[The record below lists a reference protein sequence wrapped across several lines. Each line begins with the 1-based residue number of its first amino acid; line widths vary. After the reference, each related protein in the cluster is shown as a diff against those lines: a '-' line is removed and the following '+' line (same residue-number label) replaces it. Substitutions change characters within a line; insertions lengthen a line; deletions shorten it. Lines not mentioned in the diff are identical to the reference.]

1 VNVEKPI
8 SPSAY
13 DVARLAGVSQAAV
26 SRAFTPGASIAK
38 ATRERVLQ
46 AAQEL
51 GYRPN
56 LIARSLSMGRSD
68 IIGVVLGIPEIPTH
82 VAAFEELSGRLT
94 KAGKQIMT
102 FTTQGLDYIADV
114 HVEDLLRYRVDALVL
129 ISANMSAKI
138 AEQCRAADIPVIT
151 LARLTH
157 AIEGATS
164 VTTTHGKASKEIT
177 AHLAA
182 QGYRRLAYMVG
193 YSESVTSRE
202 REAVFMA
209 EVAAHGLP
217 APQRFVG
224 HFTRAGAINAARSLL
239 SQAERPDAIICAT
252 DWMALPTIEVAR
264 HEFNLKVGPDLGIV
278 GFDDIELASWPSY
291 DLTTYS
297 QPIAHMVDHVM
308 ELLQGS
314 PTARPSR
321 IEVEGELKCRGT
333 TRRK

>member
-1 VNVEKPI
+1 MNVEKPI

-46 AAQEL
+46 AAAEL

-129 ISANMSAKI
+129 ISANLSEKI
-138 AEQCRAADIPVIT
+138 AQQCRAAEIPMIN

-164 VTTTHGKASKEIT
+164 VTTTHGKASQEIT

-182 QGYRRLAYMVG
+182 QGYRKLAYMVG
-193 YSESVTSRE
+193 FSESVTSRE

-209 EVAAHGLP
+209 EVAKQGLP
-217 APQRFVG
+217 TPQRFVG
-224 HFTRAGAINAARSLL
+224 HFTREGAMEAARKLL
-239 SQAERPDAIICAT
+239 AQPERPDAIVCAT

-264 HEFNLKVGPDLGIV
+264 HEFGLNVGPELGVV
-278 GFDDIELASWPSY
+278 GFDDLAQAAWPSF

-297 QPIAHMVDHVM
+297 QPIVQMVDHVM
-308 ELLQGS
+308 ELLKGS
-314 PTARPSR
+314 ERPSR
-321 IEVEGELKCRGT
+321 IEVEGELKCRGS